1 MDNKDT
7 KDYDHEEDIYYH
19 YSEDQVAAM
28 KENIEL
34 YIATQNKR
42 KSFRNKGLSGLFFK
56 PIFALKPWD
65 RDGHIE

>member
-7 KDYDHEEDIYYH
+7 KDYDHEEDIYHH
-19 YSEDQVAAM
+19 YPEDQVAAM

-42 KSFRNKGLSGLFFK
+42 KSFRNKGLVTD
-56 PIFALKPWD
+56 AV
-65 RDGHIE
+65 